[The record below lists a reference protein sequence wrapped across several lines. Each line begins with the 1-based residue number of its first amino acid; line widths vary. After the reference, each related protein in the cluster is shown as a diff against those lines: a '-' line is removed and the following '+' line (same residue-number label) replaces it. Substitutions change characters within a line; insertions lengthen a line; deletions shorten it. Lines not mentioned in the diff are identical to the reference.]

1 MIDALLHAK
10 MIFLSIIFES
20 FPFILLGALFSSLVL
35 VLIPE
40 NFFRRWLPGNPWLSL
55 FPAVLLSALFP
66 ICECAII
73 PVIRS
78 LVRKGMPLAAGAVFL
93 VAAPVLNPV
102 VAASTLFAFGLN
114 PDVLVLR
121 LALSAMAALFVGSVI
136 CLLRKPLEH
145 GISRELPMDHGHA
158 PKSLK
163 KAQTWHEIAR
173 HTTSEFFTV
182 GCYFIFGALIAS
194 LFQTFLHQ
202 AVLLEIGSEPW
213 SATIVMMILAYLLS
227 LCSAADA
234 FVAASFGAAFTLP
247 SLLAFLVFGPM
258 LDLKNTAMLLGYFPL
273 RFVGVFIATGTLA
286 VFILVMGLHFLGLQ

>member
-1 MIDALLHAK
+1 MLDALLHAK
-10 MIFLSIIFES
+10 MIFLSIVLES

-40 NFFRRWLPGNPWLSL
+40 HFFRRWLPANPWLSL
-55 FPAVLLSALFP
+55 LPAVLLSALFP

-114 PDVLVLR
+114 PDVLILR
-121 LALSAMAALFVGSVI
+121 LTLSAVAALMVGAVV
-136 CLLRKPLEH
+136 CMLRTRLTQDFPAD
-145 GISRELPMDHGHA
+145 LPMDHGHA
-158 PKSLK
+158 PKSLYQ
-163 KAQTWHEIAR
+163 AQTWHEIAR
-173 HTTSEFFTV
+173 HTISEFFTV

-202 AVLLEIGSEPW
+202 AVLLNIGSAPW
-213 SATIVMMILAYLLS
+213 SSTLVMMMLGYLLS
-227 LCSAADA
+227 LCSTADA
-234 FVAASFGAAFTLP
+234 FVAASFSTTFTLP

-258 LDLKNTAMLLGYFPL
+258 LDLKNTALLVGYFPA
-273 RFVGVFIATGTLA
+273 RFVAVFIVSGTLT
-286 VFILVMGLHFLGLQ
+286 VFILVMGLHFLGIR

>member
-10 MIFLSIIFES
+10 MIFLSIVFEA

-40 NFFRRWLPGNPWLSL
+40 DFFRRWLPENPWMSL
-55 FPAVLLSALFP
+55 LPAVLLSALFP
-66 ICECAII
+66 VCECAII

-114 PDVLVLR
+114 PDVLILR
-121 LALSAMAALFVGSVI
+121 LALSAIVALIVGSVV
-136 CLLRKPLEH
+136 CLLRRSLEH
-145 GISRELPMDHGHA
+145 GLPAELPMAHGHA
-158 PKSLK
+158 SRSLR
-163 KAQTWHEIAR
+163 QTGTWHDIGR
-173 HTTSEFFTV
+173 HTASEFFLV
-182 GCYFIFGALIAS
+182 GRFFIFGALVAA
-194 LFQTFLHQ
+194 LFQTFLDQ
-202 AVLLEIGSEPW
+202 ALILQIGASPW
-213 SATIVMMILAYLLS
+213 SSTAVMMTLAYLLS

-234 FVAASFGAAFTLP
+234 FVAASFSASFTLP

-258 LDLKNTAMLLGYFPL
+258 LDLKNTAMLLGCFPL
-273 RFVGVFIATGTLA
+273 RFVA
-286 VFILVMGLHFLGLQ
+286 VFILTGTMAVFTLVTLLHLAVF

>member
-1 MIDALLHAK
+1 MLDALLHAK

-20 FPFILLGALFSSLVL
+20 FPFILLGAFFSSLVL

-40 NFFRRWLPGNPWLSL
+40 HFFRRWLPGNPWLSL
-55 FPAVLLSALFP
+55 LPAVLLSALFP

-114 PDVLVLR
+114 PNVLILR
-121 LALSAMAALFVGSVI
+121 LALSAVVALVVGSLV
-136 CLLRKPLEH
+136 CLLRKRLEPDFA
-145 GISRELPMDHGHA
+145 RELPMDHGHSS
-158 PKSLK
+158 KSLG
-163 KAQTWHEIAR
+163 KAQTWHEIAH
-173 HTTSEFFTV
+173 HTTREFFTV
-182 GCYFIFGALIAS
+182 GCYFIFGAMIAA
-194 LFQTFLHQ
+194 LFQTFLNQ
-202 AVLLEIGSEPW
+202 AVLLEIGSAPW
-213 SATIVMMILAYLLS
+213 SSTIVMMILGYLLS

-234 FVAASFGAAFTLP
+234 FVAASFGAAFSLP
-247 SLLAFLVFGPM
+247 ALLAFLVYGPM

-273 RFVGVFIATGTLA
+273 RFVLVFIAGGTLT
-286 VFILVMGLHFLGLQ
+286 VFLLVMGLHFMGLQ

>member
-1 MIDALLHAK
+1 LHAK

-40 NFFRRWLPGNPWLSL
+40 DFFRRWLPANPWLSL
-55 FPAVLLSALFP
+55 LPAVLLSALFP
-66 ICECAII
+66 VCECAII

-102 VAASTLFAFGLN
+102 VAASTLFAFGLQ
-114 PDVLVLR
+114 PDVLILR
-121 LALSAMAALFVGSVI
+121 LALSAVTALLVGAVV
-136 CLLRKPLEH
+136 CLLRRPL
-145 GISRELPMDHGHA
+145 GRAMPRELPMASPPRAKNLRQAG
-158 PKSLK
+158 
-163 KAQTWHEIAR
+163 TWHEIGQ
-173 HTTSEFFTV
+173 HTASEFITV

-202 AVLLEIGSEPW
+202 AVLLDIGSAPW
-213 SATIVMMILAYLLS
+213 SSTLVMMILAYLLS

-234 FVAASFGAAFTLP
+234 FVAASFGAAFSLP
-247 SLLAFLVFGPM
+247 ALLAFLVFGPM
-258 LDLKNTAMLLGYFPL
+258 LDLKNTVMLMGYFPA
-273 RFVGVFIATGTLA
+273 RFVA
-286 VFILVMGLHFLGLQ
+286 VFIITGTATVFCLIMLLHVLMGG